1 MRKLIFVFA
10 ALFALTAPTAGA
22 KADEVQVGGDGLY
35 HQDWF
40 LQSFLDLKEDLQEAA
55 DAGKRMVIL
64 WEQKGCPYCKELHQ
78 VNFVDPAVRKYI
90 RANFVVLQLDIWGAR
105 PVTDFDGAEMSEK
118 KLARRYGVRFT
129 PTIQFLPATVAATE
143 GKTGKALEV
152 VRLPG
157 YLKPAPFLIMFRYV
171 RDRAYEN
178 TPFRK
183 YLRAEMKRSG

>member
-1 MRKLIFVFA
+1 MRTLIAAVAIVFA
-10 ALFALTAPTAGA
+10 LGAAARAG
-22 KADEVQVGGDGLY
+22 EVKVGGDGLY

-40 LQSFLDLKEDLQEAA
+40 LQSFLDLREDLQESA
-55 DAGKRMVIL
+55 DAGKRLVIL

-78 VNFVDPAVRKYI
+78 VNFVDPAIRKYLLD
-90 RANFVVLQLDIWGAR
+90 NFIVLQLDIWGAR
-105 PVTDFDGAEMSEK
+105 PVTDFDGTEMSEK

-152 VRLPG
+152 ARMPG
-157 YLKPAPFLIMFRYV
+157 YLKPAPFLVMFRYV
-171 RDRAYEN
+171 RERAYEK

-183 YLRAEMKRSG
+183 YLRAALKRSG

>member
-1 MRKLIFVFA
+1 MRRLIPFFA
-10 ALFALTAPTAGA
+10 AFFLLGTAAN
-22 KADEVQVGGDGLY
+22 ADEVKVGGDGLY

-78 VNFVDPAVRKYI
+78 VNFVDPAIRKYI

-105 PVTDFDGAEMSEK
+105 PVTDFDGKEMSEK

-129 PTIQFLPATVAATE
+129 PTIQFLPATVAAAE
-143 GKTGKALEV
+143 GKIGKALEV
-152 VRLPG
+152 ARMPG
-157 YLKPAPFLIMFRYV
+157 YLEPSPFLIMFRYV
-171 RDRAYEN
+171 REKAYEK
-178 TPFRK
+178 TKFRK
-183 YLRAEMKRSG
+183 YLRAELKRSG

>member
-1 MRKLIFVFA
+1 MRRLVPIFA
-10 ALFALTAPTAGA
+10 ALFFMGAAANAG
-22 KADEVQVGGDGLY
+22 EVKVGGDGLY

-55 DAGKRMVIL
+55 DSGKRMVVL

-78 VNFVDPAVRKYI
+78 VNFADPAIRKYI
-90 RANFVVLQLDIWGAR
+90 QENFIVLQMDIWGAR
-105 PVTDFDGAEMSEK
+105 PVTDFDGQELSEK
-118 KLARRYGVRFT
+118 QLARRYGVRYT

-152 VRLPG
+152 ARMPG

-171 RDRAYEN
+171 QEKAYVK
-178 TPFRK
+178 TPFRR
-183 YLRAEMKRSG
+183 YLRAALKRSG